1 MLQVLTVEPV
11 FAPRMWGGTTLRE
24 WYADLV
30 PDEVIGECWAVSGL
44 PGRSGGISAGAPSGY
59 TLEMAWRDGLITGQ
73 PREDDFPLL
82 CKILDPA
89 DWLSVQVHPDD
100 EQAHRLEGMPRGKA
114 ECWYVLECAP
124 GAELIMGHR
133 RDTAQQLRQ
142 DLLDG
147 RLMGELISHP
157 VHPGSFFM
165 VPAGCVHA
173 VGPGML
179 VYEVQQ
185 SSDITYRLYD
195 FDRVGVDG
203 TPRDLHVDKGFSVVA
218 APFDEAA
225 SLTAAEPVPVD
236 SGTRRDLVAN
246 DYFAVTHWDIDGTVD
261 FTTPEYRVATVVA
274 GQGALSAEDQE
285 VPLRRGVSLVIPRG
299 VGPVTVTGSLSVMTT
314 DPGPGL

>member
-218 APFDEAA
+218 
-225 SLTAAEPVPVD
+225 
-236 SGTRRDLVAN
+236 
-246 DYFAVTHWDIDGTVD
+246 GTVD